1 LLSSSKRIREG
12 RFYLFAPVVFS
23 TRTIMHFLD
32 GDPNFPLFSMLQIF
46 MGFVGVLC
54 LVLASVT
61 RDEEYTSL
69 RRQIAPMRRPS
80 SDSHPFPRER
90 DHLKP

>member
-1 LLSSSKRIREG
+1 
-12 RFYLFAPVVFS
+12 
-23 TRTIMHFLD
+23 MHFLD

-61 RDEEYTSL
+61 REEEYSPIP
-69 RRQIAPMRRPS
+69 RQRIAPAPRRS
-80 SDSHPFPRER
+80 NDSHPFPRER
-90 DHLKP
+90 DRFKP